1 MRTVVL
7 ISRSLY
13 ERGAESDEDARLR
26 VMAAIM
32 ISIEMAREPERLRD
46 VQMWGFRVWWSRN

>member
-13 ERGAESDEDARLR
+13 EREAESDEDARLR

-32 ISIEMAREPERLRD
+32 ISLEMAREPERLERGRM
-46 VQMWGFRVWWSRN
+46 QSGRVWWSRN

>member
-13 ERGAESDEDARLR
+13 EREAESDEDARLR

-32 ISIEMAREPERLRD
+32 ISIEMAREPGRLERVR
-46 VQMWGFRVWWSRN
+46 MRTGRMWWSRN